1 MKQLT
6 IAAALLASLGLAS
19 TAAHAESDFGLEDY
33 KIYTGIGYGQ
43 YSFQW
48 EDRENDTSFD
58 DDSSMLKA
66 YVGTKINPY
75 WSFEL
80 AYENFDE
87 ASDIDN
93 SAEID
98 GISLSTRLSA
108 PLNEYLSV
116 YAKGG
121 WLEWDADIYAD
132 IPAVGRV
139 SSNLEGG
146 DWLYGAGVEFHL
158 NENINM
164 RLEYTRYELED
175 DIDPDMDVA
184 AVSIEYQF

>member
-6 IAAALLASLGLAS
+6 IAAALFATFGLS
-19 TAAHAESDFGLEDY
+19 TAAHAESDFGLDDY
-33 KIYTGIGYGQ
+33 KIYTGVGYGQ

-75 WSFEL
+75 WSIEL
-80 AYENFDE
+80 GYENFDE
-87 ASDIDN
+87 VSDIDN
-93 SAEID
+93 SADID

-108 PLNEYLSV
+108 PLNEYFSV

-121 WLEWDADIYAD
+121 WLEWDADVYAD

-139 SSNLEGG
+139 SSSLEGG
-146 DWLYGAGVEFHL
+146 DWLYGAGVEFHIH
-158 NENINM
+158 ENVNM
-164 RLEYTRYELED
+164 RLEYTRYELEE